1 MDPYKV
7 LGTFPH
13 ASSKE
18 VKEAYEKL
26 IKTYNPNEIEDESVK
41 ALYLEKLNEAN
52 EAYRLINLN
61 IACEEVRELI
71 EKDDFITAETKLNLN
86 SDESSAEWN
95 YLMGILMLKKGWI
108 ESGVNHIK
116 KASNL
121 NPYNTEYINTIK
133 TLNQNVTN
141 QRNYVNMH
149 QRNNP
154 GLCNPAGNNGTK
166 NGLC

>member
-13 ASSKE
+13 ASLKE
-18 VKEAYEKL
+18 VKEAYENL

-61 IACEEVRELI
+61 ISCQEVRELI

-121 NPYNTEYINTIK
+121 NPYNTEYINTMKI
-133 TLNQNVTN
+133 LNQNVKN

-154 GLCNPAGNNGTK
+154 GLCNNAGTNGNK
-166 NGLC
+166 NSLC

>member
-13 ASSKE
+13 AASKE
-18 VKEAYEKL
+18 VKEAYENL

-133 TLNQNVTN
+133 TLNQNVKN

-154 GLCNPAGNNGTK
+154 GLCNNAGNNGNK